1 MFDKMFNKNMMDM
14 AQKVLIT
21 ALAGSAVATGINKA
35 YDVVKLKTDQSNAY
49 KKMFDKVPQLKD
61 YDKATVDDYYDVVK
75 SFAPHMASNPYVA
88 GSIVNKMI
96 LNEGVDHRLVGEIS
110 EISSKK
116 NQSKNETMNKILGAS
131 LAPFTPTHQDIFP
144 GSKGGDDLAVNPSLG
159 GLGLGYLN
167 NK

>member
-1 MFDKMFNKNMMDM
+1 MFDKMFNRNMMDV

-35 YDVVKLKTDQSNAY
+35 YDVVKLKTDQNNAY

-61 YDKATVDDYYDVVK
+61 YDKATVDDYYGVVK

-110 EISSKK
+110 EISSKTK
-116 NQSKNETMNKILGAS
+116 QPKIDMSNAVLAAS
-131 LAPFTPTHQDIFP
+131 LKPFMPTHDDIY
-144 GSKGGDDLAVNPSLG
+144 S
-159 GLGLGYLN
+159 
-167 NK
+167 